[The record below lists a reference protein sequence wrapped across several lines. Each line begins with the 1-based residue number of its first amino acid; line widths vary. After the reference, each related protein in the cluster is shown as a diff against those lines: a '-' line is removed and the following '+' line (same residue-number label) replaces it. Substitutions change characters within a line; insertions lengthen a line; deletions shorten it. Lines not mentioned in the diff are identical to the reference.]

1 MPFTLLSTK
10 DRDNDQTSA
19 KFTDPRHEAWW
30 FGGEFCGDSSLNGKY
45 LSKSAATTAS
55 LYDDGITWYDW
66 KGNWNSMKK
75 TYMMIRRL

>member
-30 FGGEFCGDSSLNGKY
+30 FGGEFCGDFSLNGKY
-45 LSKSAATTAS
+45 LNKSAAATAF
-55 LYDDGITWYDW
+55 LNDDGITWESW
-66 KGNWNSMKK
+66 KRNWNSMKK
-75 TYMMIRRL
+75 TYMMIRLL

>member
-1 MPFTLLSTK
+1 VPFTLLSTK

-19 KFTDPRHEAWW
+19 KF
-30 FGGEFCGDSSLNGKY
+30 CGDSSLNGKY
-45 LSKSAATTAS
+45 LNKSAATTAS